1 MKRTLLALL
10 AFVFIFASCD
20 FQDPN
25 TAESDDTG
33 SAALG
38 ATASAAKKNGGFA
51 GLPGKGAVLRLKGTG
66 NQFTMDVPDIED
78 ALCFTVDLFD
88 AASGNKLGQ
97 ATDCLSGITSH
108 GDDMGVSLTGTT
120 IFDFGNGHT
129 FTSRGTTTVQP
140 IENGSP
146 GFTHI
151 TGAIATSGDGIIEG
165 TGVFKNFGATVR
177 LSGAVNL
184 SDFDPGD
191 EDNSSITFDCL
202 FNISLL

>member
-25 TAESDDTG
+25 TAESDDTE

-38 ATASAAKKNGGFA
+38 ATASAAGKKGGFA

-66 NQFTMDVPDIED
+66 NQINMDIPDFD
-78 ALCFTVDLFD
+78 GAFCFTVDLFD
-88 AASGNKLGQ
+88 AASGNKVGQ
-97 ATDCLSGITSH
+97 ATDCLSEIDAGVDGI
-108 GDDMGVSLTGTT
+108 SLTGTT

-129 FTSRGTTTVQP
+129 FTSRGLTTVQL
-140 IENGSP
+140 IKGLGSP
-146 GFTHI
+146 DFTHI
-151 TGAIATSGDGIIEG
+151 TGAIATSGDSIIEG

-184 SDFDPGD
+184 DDFDPNN
-191 EDNSSITFDCL
+191 EATSSITFDCL

>member
-25 TAESDDTG
+25 TAESDDTE

-38 ATASAAKKNGGFA
+38 ATASAAGKMGGFA

-66 NQFTMDVPDIED
+66 DQVNMDIPDFD
-78 ALCFTVDLFD
+78 GAFCFTVDLFD
-88 AASGNKLGQ
+88 AASGNKVGQ
-97 ATDCLSGITSH
+97 ATDCLTEITPH
-108 GDDMGVSLTGTT
+108 NDDLGLTLTGTT

-140 IENGSP
+140 IEDGVP
-146 GFTHI
+146 FTHI
-151 TGAIATSGDGIIEG
+151 TGAIATSGNSIIEG

-184 SDFDPGD
+184 DDFTGA
-191 EDNSSITFDCL
+191 EDGSITFDCL

>member
-25 TAESDDTG
+25 TAESDDTE

-38 ATASAAKKNGGFA
+38 ATASAAGKKGGFA

-66 NQFTMDVPDIED
+66 NQINMDIPDFD
-78 ALCFTVDLFD
+78 GAFCFTVDLFD
-88 AASGNKLGQ
+88 AASGNKVGQ
-97 ATDCLSGITSH
+97 ATDCLSEIDAGVDGI
-108 GDDMGVSLTGTT
+108 SLTGTT

-140 IENGSP
+140 IEDGVP
-146 GFTHI
+146 FTHI
-151 TGAIATSGDGIIEG
+151 TGAIATSGNSIIEG

-184 SDFDPGD
+184 DDFTGD
-191 EDNSSITFDCL
+191 EGSSITFDCL